1 MEKDNINNTF
11 NILIIFFIE
20 NDTFVLYVFLLYMYY
35 TWNDIH
41 QNCLTINLNLKKKRN
56 KKNKTLNTGVGSGEN
71 KSLPGI
77 KV

>member
-41 QNCLTINLNLKKKRN
+41 QNCLTINLNLKKKGN

>member
-41 QNCLTINLNLKKKRN
+41 QTCLTINLNLKKKGN

>member
-20 NDTFVLYVFLLYMYY
+20 NDTFVLYIFLLYMYY
-35 TWNDIH
+35 TWNDIY
-41 QNCLTINLNLKKKRN
+41 QNCLTINLNSKKKEI
-56 KKNKTLNTGVGSGEN
+56 KKTKQNTGVGSGEN
-71 KSLPGI
+71 KPLPGI